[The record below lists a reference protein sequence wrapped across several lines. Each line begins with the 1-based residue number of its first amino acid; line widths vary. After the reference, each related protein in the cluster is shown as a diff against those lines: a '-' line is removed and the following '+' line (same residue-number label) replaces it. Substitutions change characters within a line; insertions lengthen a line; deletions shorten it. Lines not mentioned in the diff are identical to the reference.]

1 MELVDLELVQDS
13 VQFIINHI
21 NMINI
26 QLMLEFVQW
35 VGLGGG
41 YGYLSR
47 LHGLLSDNIL
57 EMKAVNAQGKY
68 KFRSLSSQIKIC
80 FR

>member
-1 MELVDLELVQDS
+1 
-13 VQFIINHI
+13 
-21 NMINI
+21 
-26 QLMLEFVQW
+26 MLEFVQW

-68 KFRSLSSQIKIC
+68 KFLNLSSQIKIC